1 MIGHDYLARG
11 MSDSHPRIR
20 ELAYMCGATSECAKI
35 RSRDDVCWACR
46 RAQLEEELWEMQER
60 MDAYNRE
67 MERLA
72 DRIVKREDQL
82 RDGKARYRDVAERV
96 AERYMEQQ
104 RKKRMGKRFGRRS
117 Y

>member
-1 MIGHDYLARG
+1 
-11 MSDSHPRIR
+11 
-20 ELAYMCGATSECAKI
+20 
-35 RSRDDVCWACR
+35 
-46 RAQLEEELWEMQER
+46 
-60 MDAYNRE
+60 MDTYNRE

-82 RDGKARYRDVAERV
+82 RDREARYRDVAERV